1 MEKAKELINKPE
13 DLQTS
18 YEEYRAGFLNQAL
31 EKSRR
36 SEPIIKEAY
45 VLKRIASKLKKA
57 EELTQN
63 DNIKGSLLIASGISE
78 KASKIISDEDKKE
91 AIKNLID
98 EVLVPAG
105 ENFPEEL
112 AFRYL
117 LFKGD
122 SFGGIMRNLAGKLA
136 KEKFIRSIIASLK
149 VNEIPFY
156 WTDNITNKIIWKE
169 APKDDYQIEQQC
181 KAIRWCKDSKKRML
195 IVDFSFKIDGE
206 NSFKN
211 NVDICLFDGDEQT
224 NILEFKQNTKLA
236 LILGELKGG
245 IDKAGADEHWKT
257 ANSALDRIRTIF
269 GSGTETV
276 FIGAAIEARMA
287 EEIFN
292 QLSKGLL
299 NKAANLNNDSQLYDV
314 ADWIIR
320 K

>member
-1 MEKAKELINKPE
+1 MGKVKEVIKKPE

-31 EKSRR
+31 EKNRR
-36 SEPIIKEAY
+36 SEPIIQEAY
-45 VLKRIASKLKKA
+45 ALKLIASKLEEA
-57 EELTQN
+57 EKLSQKDE
-63 DNIKGSLLIASGISE
+63 IKQSLLIASGVSE

-98 EVLVPAG
+98 KFLVPAG
-105 ENFPEEL
+105 EKFPEEL

-122 SFGGIMRNLAGKLA
+122 SFGGTMRNLTGKLA

-149 VNEIPFY
+149 VNDIPYY
-156 WTDNITNKIIWKE
+156 WTEKITNKIIWQE
-169 APKDDYQIEQQC
+169 SPEDDYQIEQRC

-195 IVDFSFKIDGE
+195 IVDFSFDIDGE

-211 NVDICLFDGDEQT
+211 NVDICLFEGDEQT

-257 ANSALDRIRTIF
+257 ANSALTRIRTVF

-287 EEIFN
+287 KEIFN
-292 QLSKGLL
+292 QLSEGQLT
-299 NKAANLNNDSQLYDV
+299 KAANLNNDNQLYDV